1 MSRPAIQQLRVRR
14 ISGGRAR
21 SWNFKTMQRRRR
33 RRWIRLEAHAHS
45 HTPSP
50 HFTTPPTFILPPPP
64 PVIVGP
70 SISRAGPFDRGG
82 GRETEG
88 GSYIFLLLFHFR
100 DERRGGEENKK
111 IKHTTFSCH
120 QRRVLV
126 FDFVSTPLPSTHF
139 SARTVGIRFG
149 FPHHETNKNRRYST
163 TPSVPGKH
171 SSLPGKLVIVAGRRR
186 VTEEI
191 LAKRVENRESYTKSA
206 FGSVSEFENN
216 TTKVF
221 TRYRTRLP
229 LKTHRN
235 TALRSPREYECA

>member
-1 MSRPAIQQLRVRR
+1 MDTARGSRTLSYALPSLHNATD
-14 ISGGRAR
+14 
-21 SWNFKTMQRRRR
+21 FY
-33 RRWIRLEAHAHS
+33 
-45 HTPSP
+45 PSP
-50 HFTTPPTFILPPPP
+50 STTRYRRSVDFPRR
-64 PVIVGP
+64 PVRSG
-70 SISRAGPFDRGG
+70 GG